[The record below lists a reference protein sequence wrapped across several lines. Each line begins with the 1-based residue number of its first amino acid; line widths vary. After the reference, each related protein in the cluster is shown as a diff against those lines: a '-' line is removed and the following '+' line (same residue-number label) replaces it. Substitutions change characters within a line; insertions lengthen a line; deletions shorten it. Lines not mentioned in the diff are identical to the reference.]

1 VTSGLEAIFRQGA
14 AALDADDLTGAE
26 RLFASIVELEPRSH
40 PAWNALSVV
49 ATRSGL
55 PDVALERAKH
65 ALEFDRR
72 NPVYLN
78 SLGIACGELGLF
90 ADAESAF
97 RRALKAK
104 PAYTEGLFNLGK
116 VLHKQGRLAEA
127 ARTYERAYAI
137 NRAFPGL
144 LPALIAVYRSQG
156 STDRALALLREKPA
170 GLQGDDFAE
179 LWAACIA
186 EVEGV
191 ERAVVWLRE
200 QLAQHP
206 QRYGMRFSLA
216 VLLLGQGQWHEGWRE
231 YVWRPNLLSTRAAAD
246 GRTHAPAGLP
256 DRLDGRSVLLRG
268 EQGIG
273 DVLFF
278 LRFAPLLR
286 QRGAVITLS
295 CERKLT
301 SIVVA
306 QESLECV
313 REATA
318 DDERTTQFDFRIWC
332 GDLPALLATDALP
345 PAWTLA
351 VSDAEAAQA
360 KARLSAFGPAP
371 YLGVT
376 WRAGTDIL
384 RRREFG
390 NERNLLMK
398 ELPPAELGA
407 AIRGWPGTVV
417 ALQRGMRPEEL
428 AAFGRAVQ
436 APVHDLS
443 ALSEDPRA
451 LLATL
456 SLLDDYVC
464 VSNTN
469 VHLLAG
475 LCRTARVLV
484 PYPAEWRWGR
494 EGDSP
499 WFPGFAVYRQPQSRD
514 WAGPLTELRGALIG

>member
-1 VTSGLEAIFRQGA
+1 VASGIEAIFRQGA
-14 AALDADDLTGAE
+14 AALDADDLTSAE
-26 RLFASIVELEPRSH
+26 RLFASIVAVDPRAH

-49 ATRSGL
+49 ATRSGF

-65 ALEFDRR
+65 ALELDRR

-90 ADAESAF
+90 AEAESAL
-97 RRALKAK
+97 RRALKVK

-127 ARTYERAYAI
+127 ARTYERAYAMD
-137 NRAFPGL
+137 RAFPGL
-144 LPALIAVYRSQG
+144 LPALVAVYRSQG
-156 STDRALALLREKPA
+156 SADRALALLREKSA
-170 GLQGDDFAE
+170 GLKGDDFAE

-186 EVEGV
+186 EVEGL
-191 ERAVVWLRE
+191 EQAVAWLRE

-206 QRYGMRFSLA
+206 ERYGMRFSLG
-216 VLLLGQGQWHEGWRE
+216 VLLLGQGERLEGWRE
-231 YVWRPNLLSTRAAAD
+231 YVWRPNLLSARVAAD

-278 LRFAPLLR
+278 LRFAPLLSK
-286 QRGAVITLS
+286 RGARITLS

-301 SIVVA
+301 SIVPA
-306 QESLECV
+306 QQPLESV
-313 REATA
+313 REAAA
-318 DDERTTQFDFRIWC
+318 DDDRTTQFDFRIWC
-332 GDLPALLATDALP
+332 GDLPALLDTDKVP
-345 PAWTLA
+345 PAWSFV
-351 VSDAEAAQA
+351 VSIANAARC
-360 KARLSAFGPAP
+360 KARLAALGPGP

-407 AIRGWPGTVV
+407 ALRGWPGTVV
-417 ALQRGMRPEEL
+417 ALQRGMRADEL
-428 AAFGRAVQ
+428 AAFGEAAQ
-436 APVHDLS
+436 APVHDLPE
-443 ALSEDPRA
+443 LTEDLTA

-475 LCRTARVLV
+475 LRRTARVLV

-494 EGDSP
+494 EGPSP

-514 WAGPLTELRGALIG
+514 WSEPLNELRRSLFG